1 MKSFFAEGQ
10 ILKYNLLNYRS
21 PASCGFNKEMASA
34 LFRPLGSGKR
44 KALQAV
50 DPQKKMASG
59 RSVTVSLKIKFN

>member
-10 ILKYNLLNYRS
+10 FLDYNLLNYRS
-21 PASCGFNKEMASA
+21 LASCGFNKKMASA

-59 RSVTVSLKIKFN
+59 RSATNTLKYKFN